1 VDPTTAIAAT
11 ILFVTGLV
19 ILYATLV
26 RIMGPRRRLET
37 ALGLEALR
45 ARRANG
51 DISDEEFE
59 LARKLLGR

>member
-1 VDPTTAIAAT
+1 MDPTTTITAT

-26 RIMGPRRRLET
+26 RIIGPRRRLET

-45 ARRANG
+45 ARRSHG

>member
-1 VDPTTAIAAT
+1 MDPTTAIVAT

-26 RIMGPRRRLET
+26 RIVGPRGRLEA
-37 ALGLEALR
+37 ALGLEALG

-59 LARKLLGR
+59 LARSLLGR

>member
-1 VDPTTAIAAT
+1 VEPTTAIAAT

-37 ALGLEALR
+37 ALGLDALR
-45 ARRANG
+45 ARRATG

-59 LARKLLGR
+59 LARKLLGP

>member
-1 VDPTTAIAAT
+1 MDPTTAIVAT

-26 RIMGPRRRLET
+26 RIVGPRRRLEA
-37 ALGLEALR
+37 ALGLEALG

-59 LARKLLGR
+59 LARSLLGR